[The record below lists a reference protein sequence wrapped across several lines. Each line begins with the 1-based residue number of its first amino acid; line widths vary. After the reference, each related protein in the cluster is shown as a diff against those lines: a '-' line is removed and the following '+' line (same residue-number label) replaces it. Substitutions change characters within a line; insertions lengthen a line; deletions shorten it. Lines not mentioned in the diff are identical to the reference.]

1 MRKWRVHSIARVD
14 GKKVKLEYRPII
26 EDPLTTEKEG
36 GISLKKI
43 APKERTF

>member
-1 MRKWRVHSIARVD
+1 MHTIAHLD
-14 GKKVKLEYRPII
+14 GKNVKLTYRDVIK
-26 EDPLTTEKEG
+26 DPLSTEAEG